1 MLNIAETKTELERR
15 LSSLADRVSHMENS
29 LRQEHSANFSE
40 QAAEREDEE
49 VIERLE
55 KEALDEIQ
63 AIEAA
68 LKRIETQTY
77 GICTQCGDDIDEK
90 RLTILP
96 YASRCIQ
103 CAK

>member
-1 MLNIAETKTELERR
+1 MLNIAEIKTELERR
-15 LSSLADRVSHMENS
+15 LSVLAERVSHMEGT

-49 VIERLE
+49 VIARLE

-103 CAK
+103 CAT